1 MKNIVIDNSQLIISA
16 KSRKTKTK
24 AKKGFVLFD
33 DLFKAQLKNNGK
45 GKTIV
50 STFTYEKTDVVFNKA
65 LLLDNLIKQKL
76 DKNKNLYQSIPKNEY
91 TKSRGEQEVIK
102 NKKASETKNIRI
114 IFPKQINTKHFSLP
128 NALRKINF
136 YSIGVASFQLKN
148 NFQVESIYNLK
159 KTLGKTKFVF
169 IQNTNQVRQTNIN
182 SLNNQKNIDTKDLKI
197 LKIPTSKIASKEIKQ
212 KLKPLNLLKTKEKQ
226 INLVSQEK
234 NNIYH
239 RKTIDKNAIH
249 KKLDIKIETLP
260 KKIGETITKKG
271 KSLSLYHKQISTGRN
286 ISNQKDIKTNEL
298 NTKETNN
305 KLKKQAKQ
313 QIVYVLSQK
322 IDEILKSK
330 NSVKISL
337 QKVEKQPKSKQKT
350 LNLPENTPKFT
361 EQASKKI
368 QQKYQKEEASQ
379 NIFISNK
386 IQQKLI
392 RKESFKLRTFKTQ
405 TNEDKNQE
413 NKSDN
418 LQFSNTQIFIAEVKQ
433 DFKTN
438 NTNFPQKHREKFN
451 QIVNQNLND
460 SKITQTLKNM
470 KSIQHTI
477 NKKTNKQTEKQVEFN
492 NEQSKNIK
500 SLENL
505 KMFEIPFES
514 LYNQA
519 NVNNT
524 YLDDKLSKTINLE
537 ADKQNLLNVNQNIET
552 DLNNTNKQNIK
563 ISQTIFSSRPV
574 DFKKYH
580 KHKLDNIKIEKTA
593 TNKKEIKNSKTF
605 TFENVEDTKI
615 SVKLENNSQILNKNT
630 QQMENFIDNSIFI
643 KNLTK
648 QENTE
653 NLQTEEQ
660 IMETVESSGS
670 KELIEKT
677 ENKEF
682 LKQTNLRHTIEKI
695 ENMKKLATKHISLKI
710 VSKDLVLR
718 VNLTNQK
725 LNISMLINEG
735 IYDTFYKDVENIIK
749 ETGFEEYSLKIKTQK
764 EVKSFRK
771 ARENINIRA

>member
-33 DLFKAQLKNNGK
+33 DLFKAQLKKKCK

-50 STFTYEKTDVVFNKA
+50 STFASEKPDVVFNKA

-76 DKNKNLYQSIPKNEY
+76 DKNKNLYQSIAKNEY

-136 YSIGVASFQLKN
+136 YSIGVASF
-148 NFQVESIYNLK
+148 
-159 KTLGKTKFVF
+159 VF

-182 SLNNQKNIDTKDLKI
+182 SLNNQKNIDTKDLKV
-197 LKIPTSKIASKEIKQ
+197 LKIPTSEIVSKEIKQ
-212 KLKPLNLLKTKEKQ
+212 KPSNLLKIKEKQ

-239 RKTIDKNAIH
+239 RKTIDK
-249 KKLDIKIETLP
+249 
-260 KKIGETITKKG
+260 
-271 KSLSLYHKQISTGRN
+271 
-286 ISNQKDIKTNEL
+286 
-298 NTKETNN
+298 
-305 KLKKQAKQ
+305 
-313 QIVYVLSQK
+313 
-322 IDEILKSK
+322 
-330 NSVKISL
+330 
-337 QKVEKQPKSKQKT
+337 
-350 LNLPENTPKFT
+350 
-361 EQASKKI
+361 
-368 QQKYQKEEASQ
+368 
-379 NIFISNK
+379 
-386 IQQKLI
+386 
-392 RKESFKLRTFKTQ
+392 
-405 TNEDKNQE
+405 
-413 NKSDN
+413 
-418 LQFSNTQIFIAEVKQ
+418 
-433 DFKTN
+433 
-438 NTNFPQKHREKFN
+438 
-451 QIVNQNLND
+451 
-460 SKITQTLKNM
+460 
-470 KSIQHTI
+470 
-477 NKKTNKQTEKQVEFN
+477 KTNKQTEKQVEFN

-500 SLENL
+500 SVENL

-524 YLDDKLSKTINLE
+524 YLDDKLSKTSNLE
-537 ADKQNLLNVNQNIET
+537 ADKQNLLKVNQNIET
-552 DLNNTNKQNIK
+552 DSNNTNKQNIQ

-580 KHKLDNIKIEKTA
+580 KHKLDNIKVEKTA

-643 KNLTK
+643 TNLTK

-670 KELIEKT
+670 KELIENT

-718 VNLTNQK
+718 ANLTNQK